1 MKKCFK
7 CKEEKELTEFYK
19 HGAMQDGRLGKC
31 KQCTKQDVA
40 RHRSENLSEIREYDR
55 RRSLLPHRRERNRE
69 VTAAWRAANPER
81 RAAQLALLAAVKKGE
96 VTPWPVCAMPE
107 CDGKPEAHHPD
118 YSRPLDVVWLCS
130 AHHKQAHAETRRNL

>member
-81 RAAQLALLAAVKKGE
+81 RAAQLALLAAVKKG
-96 VTPWPVCAMPE
+96 
-107 CDGKPEAHHPD
+107 
-118 YSRPLDVVWLCS
+118 
-130 AHHKQAHAETRRNL
+130 